1 MNRNTIRLLVLLGTL
16 SISGIIAVQAYWV
29 KRAFDLKEQQFRQ
42 TVMISLRNVANRIS
56 TLYKLSKFDNPVTQL
71 SSDYYVANLRV
82 PLDADILEH
91 YLKEE
96 FKKQN
101 LNTPFEYGIYD
112 CESENIVYGSY
123 IDADFEPSSVS
134 TKPLPKTDKY
144 LNYFGVRFPS
154 KTSYLAS
161 RLDIWLISSL
171 ITLVVTVFFGYAMFV
186 ILRQKRLSEVQRDF
200 VNNMT
205 HEFQTPISTI
215 RIATDVLSQPKIM
228 EQPERLK
235 KYVQIIRQENNRLKT
250 QVETVLNTARLERGK
265 MELDIQLQELHSLI
279 NEVTE
284 GVQAEL
290 EDSLKVELNATKSS
304 IYADRTQLVSLIRN
318 LLENAIKYSP
328 RPPSITIR
336 TENVNDTLVFSVA
349 DKGIGIPKESIAKIF
364 NKFYRVPTGNLHN
377 VKGFGLGL
385 SYVNQIIKA
394 HKWQINVESE
404 VGEGTTFKV
413 TMKQDA

>member
-82 PLDADILEH
+82 PLDADVLEH

-123 IDADFEPSSVS
+123 IDADFETSSVS

-265 MELDIQLQELHSLI
+265 MQLDIQLQELHSLI

-284 GVQAEL
+284 SVQAEL
-290 EDSLKVELNATKSS
+290 EDNLKVELNATKSS

-328 RPPSITIR
+328 RPPSITIS
-336 TENVNDTLVFSVA
+336 TENVDDTLVFSVA

-413 TMKQDA
+413 TMKQEA

>member
-82 PLDADILEH
+82 PLDADVLEH

-123 IDADFEPSSVS
+123 IDADFETSSVS

-290 EDSLKVELNATKSS
+290 EDNLKVELNATKSS

-328 RPPSITIR
+328 RPPSITIS
-336 TENVNDTLVFSVA
+336 TENVEDTLVFSVA

-394 HKWQINVESE
+394 HKWQISVESE

>member
-56 TLYKLSKFDNPVTQL
+56 TIYKFSKFDNPVTQL
-71 SSDYYVANLRV
+71 SSDYYVSNLRV
-82 PLDADILEH
+82 PLDADVLEH

-101 LNTPFEYGIYD
+101 LNTPFEFGIYD
-112 CESENIVYGSY
+112 CESENIVYGAY
-123 IDADFEPSSVS
+123 IDADFETSSIS
-134 TKPLPKTDKY
+134 SKPLPKTDKY
-144 LNYFGVRFPS
+144 INYFGVRFPS

-161 RLDIWLISSL
+161 KLDIWLISSL

-265 MELDIQLQELHSLI
+265 MQLDIQLQELHSLI

-284 GVQAEL
+284 SVQAEL
-290 EDSLKVELNATKSS
+290 EDCLKVELNATKSS

-318 LLENAIKYSP
+318 LLENAIKYSLK
-328 RPPSITIR
+328 PPNIR
-336 TENVNDTLVFSVA
+336 IHTENINDTLVLSIT

-394 HKWQINVESE
+394 HKWQINVYSE

-413 TMKQDA
+413 TIPL

>member
-112 CESENIVYGSY
+112 CESEKIVYGSY
-123 IDADFEPSSVS
+123 IDANYETSSVS

-215 RIATDVLSQPKIM
+215 RIATDVLSQPRIM

-279 NEVTE
+279 NEVIE

-290 EDSLKVELNATKSS
+290 EDNLKVELNATKSS

-328 RPPSITIR
+328 RPPSITIS
-336 TENVNDTLVFSVA
+336 TENVDDTLVFSVA

-394 HKWQINVESE
+394 HKWQISVESE

-413 TMKQDA
+413 TMKQES